1 MTAMT
6 PEDLA
11 RLEAWGRREG
21 ASYTPESM
29 VERQTRAI
37 TAACTDE
44 EVIEVVRLLRA
55 HLRRHREGAP
65 VLPMMGEE

>member
-1 MTAMT
+1 MKTMTS
-6 PEDLA
+6 EDLR
-11 RLEAWGRREG
+11 RLEARGRREG
-21 ASYTPESM
+21 SSHAPESV
-29 VERQTRAI
+29 VERQVRMI

-44 EVIEVVRLLRA
+44 EIVEVVRLLRA